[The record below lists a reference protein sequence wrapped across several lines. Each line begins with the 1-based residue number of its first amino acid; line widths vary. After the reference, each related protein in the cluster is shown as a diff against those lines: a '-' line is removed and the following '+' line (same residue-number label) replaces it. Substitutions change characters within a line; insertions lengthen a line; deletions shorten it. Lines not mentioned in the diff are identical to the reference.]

1 MQKTIK
7 EQIGEYLEQEELYGN
22 PRICEIG
29 VSFRT
34 YNCLR
39 RVGMNNLGDLIGKS
53 VQDLADIKNLGRKG
67 VDEILK
73 LVEIYGLKVEYDAK
87 TKKAVITGTISDEK
101 LEAEKNAKQIY
112 MTKIDDVGFNNKTL
126 GYLPGFITLEDL
138 LNDNTFIR
146 RMACDHKDVFQDILN
161 KTAKYGFSLNKT
173 GFLVLTALGKEN
185 NVLIKTLK
193 ENGLKKTL
201 DLCDKKHF
209 AKNSSSMNKISRDVE
224 KYLNWLVEQKLI
236 NAKKEDFENVEK
248 DIAQIRE
255 CFKKYVENQRMLSDI
270 EKAKKELSAK
280 IAFKNAEVRRYHHK
294 ANQVRQEGHNHNQ
307 FINFNIGI

>member
-87 TKKAVITGTISDEK
+87 AEKDVITGIISDEK
-101 LEAEKNAKQIY
+101 LEAEKNAEQIY

-126 GYLPGFITLEDL
+126 GYLSGFITLVDL

-146 RMACDHKDVFQDILN
+146 RMACDHKDVFQDILS

-173 GFLVLTALGKEN
+173 GFLVLTVLGKEN
-185 NVLIKTLK
+185 NILIKTLK

-201 DLCDKKHF
+201 DFCDKKHF
-209 AKNSSSMNKISRDVE
+209 VKNTSSMNKIKS
-224 KYLNWLVEQKLI
+224 
-236 NAKKEDFENVEK
+236 
-248 DIAQIRE
+248 
-255 CFKKYVENQRMLSDI
+255 
-270 EKAKKELSAK
+270 
-280 IAFKNAEVRRYHHK
+280 
-294 ANQVRQEGHNHNQ
+294 
-307 FINFNIGI
+307 